1 MSNRA
6 PWLATMLGWA
16 LASGC
21 ATAGGAPDAAVA
33 PEPHAF
39 YPLESGNAWSY
50 DVDTGDAST
59 TLAVTRVEGRD
70 GMEARVRTGAEVV
83 RYEVLEDGIRTVP
96 EGAWLF
102 RAPFVVGSEW
112 PAPGG
117 RRAQVVSI
125 DAEVSA
131 PAGSFEGCLDVLET
145 GGDLDLEIR
154 TVYCPGVGPVRV
166 ESTMRSSVSE
176 RSLTVTATLRGYQVT
191 PR

>member
-1 MSNRA
+1 
-6 PWLATMLGWA
+6 MLGLA

-21 ATAGGAPDAAVA
+21 ATAGSPGDEAAARESHV
-33 PEPHAF
+33 F

-70 GMEARVRTGAEVV
+70 GTEARVRTGAEVV

-102 RAPFVVGSEW
+102 RAPLVVGSEW

-117 RRAQVVSI
+117 RHAQVVSI
-125 DAEVSA
+125 DAEVTA

-145 GGDLDLEIR
+145 GGELDLEIR

-176 RSLTVTATLRGYQVT
+176 RRLTVTATLRGYRVT